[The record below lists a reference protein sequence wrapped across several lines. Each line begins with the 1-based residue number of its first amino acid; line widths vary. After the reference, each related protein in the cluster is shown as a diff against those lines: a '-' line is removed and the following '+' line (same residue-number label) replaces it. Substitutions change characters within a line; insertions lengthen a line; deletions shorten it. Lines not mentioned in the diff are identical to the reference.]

1 MQKTLAFLFATL
13 FVLLSGIASADKYTD
28 ISQAPAGE
36 YQMDKKHGYITF
48 SYSHQGYSKPWLRFR
63 DIDATLTLD
72 PKAPNNSK
80 VVVTIDPDSID
91 SGVDVFDE
99 HLRGK
104 KFFDVMNHADIRFAS
119 TEVKVSGSDITLI
132 GNLTMKGITKPLTLQ
147 GKFNQGGLHFRSK
160 KPIIGFSATGT
171 LKRSD
176 WDLGAIKLVGD
187 EVSLIIEAEFLH
199 N

>member
-1 MQKTLAFLFATL
+1 MPKTLITLLLAFML
-13 FVLLSGIASADKYTD
+13 ASANIAFANKYTD

-72 PKAPNNSK
+72 PKTPNNSK
-80 VVVTIDPDSID
+80 VVVDIDPASID
-91 SGVDVFDE
+91 SGVDKFDE
-99 HLRGK
+99 HLRDK
-104 KFFDVMNHADIRFAS
+104 KFFDIENHKTIRFES
-119 TEVKVSGSDITLI
+119 TKVAVSGNDVTLT
-132 GNLTMKGITKPLTLQ
+132 GNLTMKGITKPLSLT

-176 WDLGAIKLVGD
+176 WGLGAIKFVGD
-187 EVSLIIEAEFLH
+187 EVSLIVEVEFLQ